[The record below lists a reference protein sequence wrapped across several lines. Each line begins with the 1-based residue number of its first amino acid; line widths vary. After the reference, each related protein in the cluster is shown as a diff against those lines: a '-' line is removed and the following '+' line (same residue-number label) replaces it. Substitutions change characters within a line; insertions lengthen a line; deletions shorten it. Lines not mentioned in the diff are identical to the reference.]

1 LREAGTAVD
10 AVPVLKEGKVCGIG
24 RMEILKKESTQ
35 MSNSLYNRAE
45 VNET

>member
-1 LREAGTAVD
+1 MA
-10 AVPVLKEGKVCGIG
+10 PVLKEGKVCGLG
-24 RMEILKKESTQ
+24 RMEVFLEKEGTQ